1 VCILSQVASF
11 GVGNSVKLPG
21 QSLQT
26 PNRYEFDL
34 VTYQE
39 IYNDLKDKDEK
50 FYASNGIL
58 DMMARDIKVKPG
70 PQKWQNRRPSEVG
83 YFDVVVTFELR
94 VMEIVVADLQSKN
107 GNHPCVV
114 INMEVKDSAAEA
126 QIAAP
131 HALELCTLI
140 SECDDWE
147 EDIEEILET
156 FSSKTG
162 RSMSYDICYQ

>member
-1 VCILSQVASF
+1 M
-11 GVGNSVKLPG
+11 KLPG
-21 QSLQT
+21 QTVQT
-26 PNRYEFDL
+26 PNRYDFDS
-34 VTYQE
+34 VTYEE
-39 IYNDLKDKDEK
+39 IYNDLKEKDEK

-58 DMMARDIKVKPG
+58 DMMARDIKVKRG
-70 PQKWQNRRPSEVG
+70 PQKWQNRQSSDVG
-83 YFDVVVTFELR
+83 YFDVIVTFETR

-131 HALELCTLI
+131 HALELCKMI
-140 SECDDWE
+140 ADSADWE
-147 EDIEEILET
+147 EDIDDILEK
-156 FSSKTG
+156 FSIKTG

>member
-1 VCILSQVASF
+1 MQVASF

-21 QSLQT
+21 QTLQT
-26 PNRYEFDL
+26 PNRYEFDI

-39 IYNDLKDKDEK
+39 IYNDLKEKDEQ
-50 FYASNGIL
+50 FYRSIGIL

-70 PQKWQNRRPSEVG
+70 PQKWQNRQVEMG

-126 QIAAP
+126 QVAAP
-131 HALELCTLI
+131 DALELCSMI
-140 SECDDWE
+140 VKSEDWE
-147 EDIEEILET
+147 EEIEDILAR

-162 RSMSYDICYQ
+162 RDMSYDICYQ